1 MGVSGGCFSGGGGQS
16 VRVSGGCFIFC
27 FVFLFCR
34 FLVLFREKT
43 QATKKKKN
51 KKKGGLQPNPHS
63 PCVEEIW

>member
-43 QATKKKKN
+43 QATKKKK
-51 KKKGGLQPNPHS
+51 KQEKRGPPAQPPLTLR
-63 PCVEEIW
+63 